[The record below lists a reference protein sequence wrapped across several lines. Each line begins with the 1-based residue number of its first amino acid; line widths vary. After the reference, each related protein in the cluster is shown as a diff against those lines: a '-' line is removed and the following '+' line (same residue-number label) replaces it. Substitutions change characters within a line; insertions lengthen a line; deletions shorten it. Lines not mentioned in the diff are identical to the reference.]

1 MPNVTYIPVDGEA
14 VTMDVPVGTNLM
26 QAAVSNGIYAIVGDC
41 GGSASCATCHVYV
54 QPEYLDL
61 VPAAS
66 ARETE
71 MLECVTAERKPNS
84 RLSCQIVM
92 TENLAGI
99 QLGIPA
105 TQW

>member
-14 VTMDVPVGTNLM
+14 VTLNVPVGANLM

-54 QPEYLDL
+54 QPEYLAL

-66 ARETE
+66 DRETE
-71 MLECVTAERKPNS
+71 MLGCVSAERKPNS

-99 QLGIPA
+99 QLGIPV